1 LPRSGAQEREHFR
14 QQLFRDFLG
23 DVVPAWRCM
32 TGHTA
37 GDLAPF
43 FKWLKTLSDSPVG
56 SPQRQHLAFD
66 HAALDIGAVVIE
78 IDARAGSIV
87 LAQSM
92 RRARLAQ
99 PTQVFGQRLVGERR
113 QPALRLPMVWRR

>member
-14 QQLFRDFLG
+14 QQLLRDFLG
-23 DVVPAWRCM
+23 DVVPAWQCM
-32 TGHTA
+32 TGHTT

-66 HAALDIGAVVIE
+66 HAASLDIGAVVIE
-78 IDARAGSIV
+78 IDASAGSIV

-99 PTQVFGQRLVGERR
+99 PAGIRPAPRR
-113 QPALRLPMVWRR
+113 